1 MFNFF
6 NLPMTLICLG
16 GLLTLAGGLLANYR
30 ANKEKLQAVI
40 REKNFANELLAKNDE
55 ISKLSIYNLD
65 MLTGG
70 DSFPFLDP
78 TFNVSSP
85 GTMDFWLVNGEQ
97 YHLYDVTVTI
107 IDLIKLRQITEKR
120 KSSGFEGPIF
130 SKDFTSKINV
140 GNMRPAEIAND
151 FLSVKTPNI
160 GEIKYQIEIV
170 SRNCFVEQIIHA
182 KFSGEKDRKILLF
195 ETKVNGKERQNLYE
209 KISTKK

>member
-1 MFNFF
+1 MFKFF

-30 ANKEKLQAVI
+30 ANKEKLQAAI
-40 REKNFANELLAKNDE
+40 REKDFTNELLAKNDE

-85 GTMDFWLVNGEQ
+85 EQMDFWLVNGGQ
-97 YHLYDVTVTI
+97 YPLYDVTVTI

-120 KSSGFEGPIF
+120 KSSEFKGPIF
-130 SKDFTSKINV
+130 SNDFTSKINV
-140 GNMRPAEIAND
+140 GNMRPAEIAID
-151 FLSVKTPNI
+151 FLSVKTPTI